1 MIMKQSIIKEHPTA
15 TGAVINKVALIVFLL
30 LTLSACGPGD
40 PKELYEQ
47 AVRIFNGVKY
57 EEKLLNTKI
66 DSEHSPESPSDVEQA
81 VELYRKAADQG
92 LAAAQT
98 QLGICYFEGIGVEKD
113 YDEAVRLFNLA
124 ANQNDPDAYFMLSRY
139 FNFEQDHDK
148 IFEKAKKSA
157 DLHSAMGEFGLAECY
172 QLGIGVK
179 KDDSQA
185 DYWYEKAAEKG
196 LMPAQVVFA
205 DRFFSNNNY
214 AKALYWFEKAADQ
227 GCAYAAMMAGDLY
240 LHQTDVY
247 DVYYRLTG
255 KGKKRVRE
263 IPKDA
268 EKGLALLHKAA
279 DCDYAPA
286 KYCLASYHYLKY
298 LKNDNIQSLKEAEKW
313 MNEAAQ
319 QHLEIAVEMLPQVQT
334 ILRQN
339 GY

>member
-1 MIMKQSIIKEHPTA
+1 MIMKQIK
-15 TGAVINKVALIVFLL
+15 VKQYSKVKRVALSVFIL
-30 LTLSACGPGD
+30 LTLSCGPGD
-40 PKELYEQ
+40 PKDQYEQ

-57 EEKLLNTKI
+57 EEQLLNAKI
-66 DSEHSPESPSDVEQA
+66 EGEHSPDSPSDVEQA

-92 LAAAQT
+92 LASAQT
-98 QLGICYFEGIGVEKD
+98 QLGICYFEGVGVEKD

-124 ANQNDPDAYFMLSRY
+124 AKQNDADAYCMLSRY
-139 FNFEQDHDK
+139 YNFEQDHDK
-148 IFEKAKKSA
+148 IFENAKKAA
-157 DLHSAMGEFGLAECY
+157 DLHSTMGEFGLAECY

-185 DYWYEKAAEKG
+185 DHWYEKVAEKG
-196 LMPAQVVFA
+196 LMAAQVVFA
-205 DRFFSNNNY
+205 DRFFSNNHY

-247 DVYYRLTG
+247 DVYYRLSGTN
-255 KGKKRVRE
+255 KKRDRG

-268 EKGLALLHKAA
+268 EKGLALLHIAA

-286 KYCLASYHYLKY
+286 KYCLALYHYLKY
-298 LKNDNIQSLKEAEKW
+298 LNNDNIQSLKEAEKW
-313 MNEAAQ
+313 MDEAAQ
-319 QHLEIAVEMLPQVQT
+319 QHFELAVEMLPQVQN